1 MKYDIEK
8 EEQQFMNF
16 INDQYNVYKEI
27 DNIYRDYVKLPL
39 LLSDALFTLSKHA
52 GMYAMMRLTN
62 EALENGQEEVDYND
76 EGNWEL
82 VVAVHNKLIDFLSDT
97 VGPHYDQ
104 RAVDIDAEDDE
115 DFAKNVIAIVDATFS
130 QALGISPAEEDDSE
144 QNGGMS
150 IVRHD
155 DENLVDECS

>member
-62 EALENGQEEVDYND
+62 EGIGHCRSQQADRFSVRYRWPALRSACN
-76 EGNWEL
+76 
-82 VVAVHNKLIDFLSDT
+82 
-97 VGPHYDQ
+97 
-104 RAVDIDAEDDE
+104 
-115 DFAKNVIAIVDATFS
+115 
-130 QALGISPAEEDDSE
+130 
-144 QNGGMS
+144 
-150 IVRHD
+150 RH
-155 DENLVDECS
+155 

>member
-62 EALENGQEEVDYND
+62 EALENGQEEVDYDD

-104 RAVDIDAEDDE
+104 RAIDIDAEDDE

-150 IVRHD
+150 LVKND
-155 DENLVDECS
+155 DEN

>member
-104 RAVDIDAEDDE
+104 RAIDIDAEDDE

-130 QALGISPAEEDDSE
+130 QALGVGPAAEDDAE

-150 IVRHD
+150 LVKND
-155 DENLVDECS
+155 DEN

>member
-52 GMYAMMRLTN
+52 GMYAMMRLSN
-62 EALENGQEEVDYND
+62 EALENGQEEVDYDD

-104 RAVDIDAEDDE
+104 RAIDIDAEDDE

-150 IVRHD
+150 LVKND
-155 DENLVDECS
+155 DEN

>member
-104 RAVDIDAEDDE
+104 RAIDIDAEDDE

-130 QALGISPAEEDDSE
+130 QALDIGPAEEDDSE

-150 IVRHD
+150 LVKND
-155 DENLVDECS
+155 DEN

>member
-155 DENLVDECS
+155 DEN

>member
-8 EEQQFMNF
+8 EEQRFMDF

-62 EALENGQEEVDYND
+62 EALENGQEEVDYSD
-76 EGNWEL
+76 EDNWEL
-82 VVAVHNKLIDFLSDT
+82 VVAIHNKLIDFLSDT

-130 QALGISPAEEDDSE
+130 QALGIGPAEEDDAE
-144 QNGGMS
+144 QSGGMS
-150 IVRHD
+150 LVKHD
-155 DENLVDECS
+155 DEN